1 LTVLQ
6 PRLLHLRMSPVD
18 QSSKLL
24 VQLPTDSETV
34 AFCQTQQASG
44 NYNPTY
50 IYPSREAPTAFIKH
64 GGKDYSIMSEILNQE
79 FAFSALKSMPEQ
91 KTANILIPEIYRVF
105 EQDKVVY
112 IVMEYVAGET
122 LKELLDRK
130 LSHDQLQEYYNKI
143 AQAIK
148 LFLSF
153 KVPDNIAPGPVGGGI
168 IKHPLFKYT
177 VASIEYA
184 SVDELQTHVN
194 NVCQGIIYYTFY

>member
-1 LTVLQ
+1 MLQ
-6 PRLLHLRMSPVD
+6 VD

-24 VQLPTDSETV
+24 VELPTDSEIV
-34 AFCQTQQASG
+34 AFCHTQQASG
-44 NYNPTY
+44 NYSPTY

-64 GGKDYSIMSEILNQE
+64 GGKDYSVMSEVANQK
-79 FAFSALKSMPEQ
+79 FAYNTLKSMPRQ
-91 KTANILIPEIYRVF
+91 KTTNILIPQIYHVF

-130 LSHDQLQEYYNKI
+130 LSHDQLDECYNKI

-153 KVPDNIAPGPVGGGI
+153 KVPDNTAPGPVGGGI

-177 VASIEYA
+177 VASTKYA
-184 SVDELQTHVN
+184 SVDELQIHVN
-194 NVCQGIIYYTFY
+194 NVC